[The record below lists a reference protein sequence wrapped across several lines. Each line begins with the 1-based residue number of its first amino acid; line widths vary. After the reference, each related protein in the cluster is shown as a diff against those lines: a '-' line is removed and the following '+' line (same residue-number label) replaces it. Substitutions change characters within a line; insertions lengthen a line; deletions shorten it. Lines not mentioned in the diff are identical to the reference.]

1 MERSTEPTIGVL
13 GLGRMGLP
21 IARRLVSGGLTV
33 AAGDISPAVA
43 PRARSAGARWEPDAA
58 ALASSVDILITV
70 LPGRREVETTLG
82 GTRGVLAS
90 LRSGSLWLDLT
101 SGDPRLSR
109 KLAGAAA
116 ERGVAAVDA
125 PMGGGPSE
133 AGAGSLSFFVGGD
146 DRHVERCL
154 PVLDLVARPDG
165 IRRAGDRA
173 GDGQSMKLLAN
184 LLWFG
189 QVVAATEAMLL
200 GQSLGLTVGA
210 MHDILPRSA
219 GSSAFLSRELDLLL
233 AGDYAPAFGLDR
245 CVEEL
250 ETLGDLARA
259 AKTPF
264 ELSSAV
270 TRLHEEALDR
280 FGAIDGEL
288 LVARLLEERA
298 GRTLRA

>member
-1 MERSTEPTIGVL
+1 MYYGDELTVGVL

-21 IARRLVSGGLTV
+21 IARRLVSNGLPV
-33 AAGDISPAVA
+33 VAGDVSPALA

-58 ALASSVDILITV
+58 ALASAVDILITV
-70 LPGRREVETTLG
+70 LPGRREVEASLG
-82 GTRGVLAS
+82 GPHGVLSS
-90 LRSGSLWLDLT
+90 LRLGSLWLDLT
-101 SGDPRLSR
+101 SGDPRLTR

-116 ERGVAAVDA
+116 ERRVATVGA

-133 AGAGSLSFFVGGD
+133 AGAGSLSFYVGGAD
-146 DRHVERCL
+146 ADVERCL
-154 PVLDLVARPDG
+154 PLLDLLSKRDG
-165 IRRAGDRA
+165 IRRAGTDP

-200 GQSLGLTVGA
+200 GQSLGLTVDA
-210 MHDILPRSA
+210 MRDILPRSA
-219 GSSAFLSRELDLLL
+219 GASAFLSGELDLLL
-233 AGDYAPAFGLDR
+233 AGDYLPSFGLDR

-250 ETLGDLARA
+250 ETLGALARA
-259 AKTPF
+259 ARTPF
-264 ELSSAV
+264 ELSTAV
-270 TRLHEEALDR
+270 TRLHEEALER

-298 GRTLRA
+298 GRTLRG